1 MGNQTRIQS
10 KITLKFQSALHEE
23 EIVKFLFKR
32 KKYIKM
38 FSQEAI
44 GMYAPVK
51 QKTRTREE
59 IGER

>member
-1 MGNQTRIQS
+1 MENQTRIQS

-51 QKTRTREE
+51 
-59 IGER
+59 

>member
-32 KKYIKM
+32 KKIHKNV
-38 FSQEAI
+38 FTGSDRNVCSSKIEN
-44 GMYAPVK
+44 
-51 QKTRTREE
+51 
-59 IGER
+59 